1 MSNDLLSPQCD
12 QRGFI
17 RRQSESLVISVSMQ
31 RLSSAQYSGKSLD
44 CDTHDVVQR
53 LLRGERDAHERG
65 FLALK
70 RSVMTLCQILRA
82 ARYLAI
88 SSKKSLCELKK
99 KLSRGANSSMSI
111 PRSTA
116 YCAYSIPSRSVNASS
131 CSAVEPASRM

>member
-53 LLRGERDAHERG
+53 LLRGERDARG
-65 FLALK
+65 LSVKAKRPRTRVPGIEALGHDL
-70 RSVMTLCQILRA
+70 VP
-82 ARYLAI
+82 
-88 SSKKSLCELKK
+88 
-99 KLSRGANSSMSI
+99 NSSGCTVLGDLFKEI
-111 PRSTA
+111 VVRVEKETQ
-116 YCAYSIPSRSVNASS
+116 SRRELIDVHSAIYGVLCVLDSVSQR
-131 CSAVEPASRM
+131 ERKLL